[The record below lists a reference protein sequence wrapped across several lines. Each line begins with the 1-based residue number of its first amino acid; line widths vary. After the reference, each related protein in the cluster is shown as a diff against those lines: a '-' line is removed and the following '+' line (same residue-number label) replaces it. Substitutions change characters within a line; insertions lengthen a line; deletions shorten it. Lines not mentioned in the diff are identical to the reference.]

1 MKFYEAQ
8 RIIFCIHPLA
18 DSIDVR
24 IPHSFIFKFESV
36 LDMVGIYK
44 YIILSLDFDL
54 NKYYRIVTL
63 KDLSTILN
71 ISDFI

>member
-8 RIIFCIHPLA
+8 RIIFCTHPLA

-24 IPHSFIFKFESV
+24 IPHSFIFKFKSV
-36 LDMVGIYK
+36 LDMLGIYK
-44 YIILSLDFDL
+44 YIIEGLDF
-54 NKYYRIVTL
+54 NVIVTL

-71 ISDFI
+71 ISDLI